1 MEKEHKK
8 IDFKQYIA
16 VFFFLSLGAFFGWLI
31 GKYIGKLEI
40 SFTGRIM
47 SFLVMIILMYFA
59 IFIQIVIHELGHLI
73 FAFMTGYKFSSFRIM
88 SLMLIKESG
97 KIKLRHFSVAGTGGQ
112 VLMAPP
118 DMKEE
123 KFPVVLYNLGGS
135 ILNTLTGL
143 LFLFSHFKVLHMPRL
158 SLFLMFLA
166 SSGIVL
172 ALLNGIPMRM
182 GMMDNDGYNALTLT
196 KNKESRRS
204 FWLQLKINELL
215 ANGVRLKDMPD
226 EWFEIPSDEEMKNS
240 MMAVIGVFACNRLMD
255 NHKFDEAD
263 KLMTHF
269 MNIESSIVALH
280 KGILVCDRIYCEL
293 VNENRKNVV
302 DDMLDA
308 RQKKLMKAMRKFPNV
323 IRTEYAYALLAEK
336 DLKKAQEIR
345 KKFDRYTRYYPY
357 SVEIETEL
365 ELIEIANRC
374 KNLENIDL
382 KEDHGA

>member
-1 MEKEHKK
+1 M
-8 IDFKQYIA
+8 
-16 VFFFLSLGAFFGWLI
+16 
-31 GKYIGKLEI
+31 
-40 SFTGRIM
+40 
-47 SFLVMIILMYFA
+47 
-59 IFIQIVIHELGHLI
+59 
-73 FAFMTGYKFSSFRIM
+73 
-88 SLMLIKESG
+88 
-97 KIKLRHFSVAGTGGQ
+97 
-112 VLMAPP
+112 
-118 DMKEE
+118 
-123 KFPVVLYNLGGS
+123 
-135 ILNTLTGL
+135 NTLTGL